1 VEFGVA
7 QVASVQLG
15 SLVMNNLDV
24 AIAREGSLEIGL
36 LGQNFFSNYDLTI
49 RQDTIEFHHRTT
61 P

>member
-1 VEFGVA
+1 
-7 QVASVQLG
+7 
-15 SLVMNNLDV
+15 MNNLDV